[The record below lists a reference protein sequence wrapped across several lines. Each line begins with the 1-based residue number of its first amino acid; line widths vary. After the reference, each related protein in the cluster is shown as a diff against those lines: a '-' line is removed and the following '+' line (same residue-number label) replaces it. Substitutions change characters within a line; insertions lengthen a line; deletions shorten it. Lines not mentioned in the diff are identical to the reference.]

1 MYEELDKI
9 KTKKQFKELMDKLN
23 GQLRQ
28 LSIQNEESSSEEEE
42 EDIDYDTSSLMLP
55 RKPKLRRDSTAELSG
70 QKSQQ
75 ILWAFTKVDQMKQE
89 LWSKLEDHLFDMYRN
104 FPTIRFIVTTSKKH
118 KLSFN
123 SFLNQQE
130 FTQ

>member
-70 QKSQQ
+70 
-75 ILWAFTKVDQMKQE
+75 
-89 LWSKLEDHLFDMYRN
+89 
-104 FPTIRFIVTTSKKH
+104 
-118 KLSFN
+118 
-123 SFLNQQE
+123 
-130 FTQ
+130 